1 MDSFTSDFN
10 TVATPVPSIKSVAA
24 DTSKVIERDWVKIA
38 LVIAVLALL
47 GINVFAYFS
56 TIADWFGRTFGPL
69 FRGTIGSA
77 ATLVGDTAKQTIS
90 TAAEGSQAVIGGVAS
105 GAESGISEL
114 QGVLNHGIVR
124 NNIDGR
130 GIKKALGQAKS
141 QFVIDQD
148 DESASTD
155 FLTRKTKGHGNA
167 GYCYIGED
175 RGVRSC
181 MYVGNGDMCGS
192 GMIYPTM
199 DVCINPRLRA

>member
-148 DESASTD
+148 DESVSTD

>member
-1 MDSFTSDFN
+1 MESEFATVTSS
-10 TVATPVPSIKSVAA
+10 VPSVAKE
-24 DTSKVIERDWVKIA
+24 TIQVVERDWVKIA

-56 TIADWFGRTFGPL
+56 QIAEWFGKTFGPL
-69 FRGTIGSA
+69 FRGTVGTA
-77 ATLVGDTAKQTIS
+77 ANVVGDTAKQTIQ
-90 TAAEGSQAVIGGVAS
+90 TAAEGTQAVIGGVAK

-114 QGVLNHGIVR
+114 QGVLDGQIRR

-130 GIKKALGQAKS
+130 GLDLSLQQVDS

-148 DESASTD
+148 NETADVD
-155 FLTRKTKGHGNA
+155 FLGKKTKGHGNA

-199 DVCINPRLRA
+199 DVCVNPNLRA